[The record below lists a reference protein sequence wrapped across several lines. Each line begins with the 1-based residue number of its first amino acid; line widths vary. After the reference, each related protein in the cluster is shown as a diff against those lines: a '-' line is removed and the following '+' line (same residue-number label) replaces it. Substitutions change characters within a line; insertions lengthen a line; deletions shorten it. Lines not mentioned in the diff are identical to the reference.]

1 MKKSKI
7 ITVLGL
13 AAIALSLSACSNNAS
28 SNKTA
33 NHAISSS
40 KSNDKA
46 DDSKKAELAS
56 SKKNAE
62 ELAKVLNTDK
72 VNFKVFVTANRLDK
86 NTNTIKLND
95 KVELPAPEPSTT
107 ISAFVKKH
115 NLNKEQ
121 KDTLKDLLDYF
132 DTNPTKND
140 DGSLVAAGVFSDL
153 DSITKGYNTISNVK
167 VVKEKYDDTKFYLK
181 AKVTQHLEND
191 IDTSTVS
198 RDQRVSVDG
207 NE

>member
-13 AAIALSLSACSNNAS
+13 ATIALSLSACSNNAS

-62 ELAKVLNTDK
+62 ELANALKTDK
-72 VNFKVFVTANRLDK
+72 VNFKGYVHGTFVDK
-86 NTNTIKLND
+86 KTNTWTNKY
-95 KVELPAPEPSTT
+95 ELPAPEPSTT
-107 ISAFVKKH
+107 ISSFAKKH

-121 KDTLKDLLDYF
+121 IEVLKRLDLDDIDTD
-132 DTNPTKND
+132 PRKND
-140 DGSLVAAGVFSDL
+140 DGSLVGIGVFGSDL
-153 DSITKGYNTISNVK
+153 DSITKGYKTVSDVK
-167 VVKEKYDDTKFYLK
+167 VAKDDDYDKYVIK

-198 RDQRVSVDG
+198 RDQSVSVDG
-207 NE
+207 KR